1 MLKRFAMLFS
11 IFLIIS
17 FCASL
22 LLASTTDNPLI
33 KVSLESLNI
42 EKRLT
47 LKSQKEL
54 GLYDLNSNTLIQR
67 VSGGRSVELSLE
79 SGAVLVGG
87 RKLSGVYAT
96 STADVITLSTDK
108 ISRSYRGWLVIEPDG
123 DKLSVINELPL
134 EDYLLGVVPCEMP
147 SSWPVECLKAQSIAA
162 RTYALSRALSRANER
177 FHLVDT
183 VMSQVYRGFDVETP
197 RTNSAVQETRGK
209 VLTFA
214 GRPISAMYSADA
226 GGISAGFDE
235 VFSGNGA
242 PYLISKPDTDKSGK
256 SYSSGSKYAQW
267 ELKLNKSKIEEILA
281 SKKIQLGEFMG
292 MEILEKG
299 ASGRVTSIKIL
310 CEQDELILKGN
321 EFRNLMGVNV
331 LRSTLFDV
339 AFNGEEWVL
348 TGRGWGHG
356 VGMCQAGAKGRAEAG
371 QDYLTILSAYYP
383 NTEISITSALSAPLT
398 RGNQNRI
405 KHRDSKS

>member
-1 MLKRFAMLFS
+1 MLRRFVMLSS

-17 FCASL
+17 FYASF
-22 LLASTTDNPLI
+22 LLASTTDNPLV
-33 KVSLESLNI
+33 KVSLQSLNI
-42 EKRLT
+42 EKKLT
-47 LKSQKEL
+47 LKSEKEF

-67 VSGGRSVELSLE
+67 IPMGRSVELNFE
-79 SGAVLVGG
+79 SGTVLVGD
-87 RKLSGVYAT
+87 RKLRGVYAT
-96 STADVITLSTDK
+96 STAEVITLSTDK
-108 ISRSYRGWLVIEPDG
+108 ISRSYRGWLVIEPG
-123 DKLSVINELPL
+123 EGKLSVINELPL

-147 SSWPVECLKAQSIAA
+147 SSWPIECLKAQAIAA

-177 FHLVDT
+177 FYLVDT

-197 RTNSAVQETRGK
+197 RTNNAVRETRGK

-235 VFSGNGA
+235 VFSGNGV
-242 PYLISKPDTDKSGK
+242 PYLISKPDTGSNGK
-256 SYSSGSKYAQW
+256 PYSSGSKYAQW
-267 ELKLNKSKIEEILA
+267 DLKLDKPRIEEILA
-281 SKKIQLGEFMG
+281 SKNFQLGEFKG

-299 ASGRVTSIKIL
+299 ASGRVTSIKVT
-310 CEQDELILKGN
+310 CEKGELILKGN
-321 EFRNLMGVNV
+321 EFRNLIGVNV

-339 AFNGEEWVL
+339 ASNGEEWVL

-371 QDYLTILSAYYP
+371 QNYLTILSAYYP
-383 NTEISITSALSAPLT
+383 NTELSIASALSAPLT

-405 KHRDSKS
+405 KHRESKS

>member
-1 MLKRFAMLFS
+1 MLSS

-17 FCASL
+17 FYASF
-22 LLASTTDNPLI
+22 LLASTTDNPLV
-33 KVSLESLNI
+33 KVSLQSLNV
-42 EKRLT
+42 ENRLT
-47 LKSQKEL
+47 LKSDKEF
-54 GLYDLNSNTLIQR
+54 GLYDSNSNTLIQR
-67 VSGGRSVELSLE
+67 VLGGRSVELSFE
-79 SGAVLVGG
+79 SGTVLVGG
-87 RKLSGVYAT
+87 RKLSGVYAA
-96 STADVITLSTDK
+96 STAEVITLSTDK

-147 SSWPVECLKAQSIAA
+147 SSWPVECLKAQAIAA

-177 FHLVDT
+177 FYLVDT
-183 VMSQVYRGFDVETP
+183 VMSQVYRGFDVETS
-197 RTNSAVQETRGK
+197 RTNNAVLETRGK

-226 GGISAGFDE
+226 GGISAGFEE
-235 VFSGNGA
+235 VFSGNGV
-242 PYLISKPDTDKSGK
+242 PYLISKLDTDKSGK

-267 ELKLNKSKIEEILA
+267 ELKLNKSRIEEMLA
-281 SKKIQLGEFMG
+281 SKNIQLGEFKG

-299 ASGRVTSIKIL
+299 VSGRVTSIKIL
-310 CEQDELILKGN
+310 CEKDELILKGN
-321 EFRNLMGVNV
+321 EFRNLIGVNV

-339 AFNGEEWVL
+339 AFNGEEWIL

-371 QDYLTILSAYYP
+371 QDYLSILSAYYP
-383 NTEISITSALSAPLT
+383 NTEISISSALSSPLT
-398 RGNQNRI
+398 RGSQNRV
-405 KHRDSKS
+405 KHRESKS